1 MIDITPQ
8 DGTSLGLF
16 LDALTLG
23 KVLGGQ
29 GEFDPV
35 KLTWIGR
42 IVSTATVSVV
52 WHTSPVQ
59 TIEEAKKRE
68 ILMAGTVPSNT
79 SNFIPAALNDLIGT
93 KIKVIM
99 GFRGSPDQALAMLRG
114 EVNSIGGMSWEA
126 IQTNHQDWLT
136 EKKIRVLYTQG
147 ANRIKELPDVPGLLD
162 FAYDERSRSLL
173 GLLGSG
179 PDIGRSLVAEP
190 GIPPERAAALRKAFM
205 ATMRDPELIA
215 EIKKRRL
222 DLEPLSGEEVQK
234 MVAGVRSRRQ
244 RRWSS
249 RPSAISDNR
258 SRGTSRH
265 EPPVAGLRSPLSLPA
280 RTPIAQAQRSAR
292 DKLRYGQIVGSVK
305 SVSSLAL
312 YTAQRKGFLARE
324 NIDLEVDPAARR
336 APHDRGARQEHR
348 RREPHRHALSDR
360 GRAEGLGHGR
370 RSSAAPPTPSSA

>member
-1 MIDITPQ
+1 MFAAYPSAQADPVADFYKGKTISLYVAFPPGGGYDLYARVVAPHFTRYIPGNPQIVIKNMLGGSGMRAASYMTGITAQ

-23 KVLGGQ
+23 KVLGGP

-79 SNFIPAALNDLIGT
+79 SSFIPLALNDLIGT
-93 KIKVIM
+93 RIKVIM

-136 EKKIRVLYTQG
+136 EKRIKVLYAQG
-147 ANRIKELPDVPGLLD
+147 ANRIRDLPDSPGLLD

-179 PDIGRSLVAEP
+179 PDIGRALVAEP
-190 GIPPERAAALRKAFM
+190 GIAPERAAALRKAFM
-205 ATMRDPELIA
+205 ATMHDPELIA
-215 EIKKRRL
+215 EIKKRGL

-234 MVAGVRSRRQ
+234 MVAASVATP
-244 RRWSS
+244 
-249 RPSAISDNR
+249 RPLI
-258 SRGTSRH
+258 
-265 EPPVAGLRSPLSLPA
+265 E
-280 RTPIAQAQRSAR
+280 QA
-292 DKLRYGQIVGSVK
+292 KRYIGQ
-305 SVSSLAL
+305 
-312 YTAQRKGFLARE
+312 
-324 NIDLEVDPAARR
+324 
-336 APHDRGARQEHR
+336 
-348 RREPHRHALSDR
+348 
-360 GRAEGLGHGR
+360 
-370 RSSAAPPTPSSA
+370 

>member
-1 MIDITPQ
+1 MLLSHLPASAEPVADFYKGKTISLYVGFPPGGGYDLYARVVAPHFARHIPGSPSIVIKNMLGGSGMRAAAYMTTVTPQ

-23 KVLGGQ
+23 KVLGGP
-29 GEFDPV
+29 GDFDPV

-99 GFRGSPDQALAMLRG
+99 GFRGSPDQAMAMLRG

-136 EKKIRVLYTQG
+136 GKKVRVFYTQG
-147 ANRIKELPDVPGLLD
+147 ANRIRDLPDAPALLD
-162 FAYDERSRSLL
+162 FAYDERSRNIL

-179 PDIGRSLVAEP
+179 PEIGRSIVAEP
-190 GIPPERAAALRKAFM
+190 GIPPERAAALRRAFD
-205 ATMRDPELIA
+205 AAMRDPALVA

-222 DLEPLSGEEVQK
+222 NLEPLTGEEVQK
-234 MVAGVRSRRQ
+234 VVAAS
-244 RRWSS
+244 
-249 RPSAISDNR
+249 
-258 SRGTSRH
+258 
-265 EPPVAGLRSPLSLPA
+265 VATPAPLV
-280 RTPIAQAQRSAR
+280 AQAR
-292 DKLRYGQIVGSVK
+292 RYVGQ
-305 SVSSLAL
+305 
-312 YTAQRKGFLARE
+312 
-324 NIDLEVDPAARR
+324 
-336 APHDRGARQEHR
+336 
-348 RREPHRHALSDR
+348 
-360 GRAEGLGHGR
+360 
-370 RSSAAPPTPSSA
+370 